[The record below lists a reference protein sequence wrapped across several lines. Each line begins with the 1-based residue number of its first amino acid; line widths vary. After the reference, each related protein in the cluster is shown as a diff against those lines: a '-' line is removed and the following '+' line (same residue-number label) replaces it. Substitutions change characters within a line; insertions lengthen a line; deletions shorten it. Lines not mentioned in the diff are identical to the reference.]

1 MVIQLNAMARQLQT
15 LFSQDADRLAHQAH
29 LIRRQR
35 QLTGSAFAQG
45 LVFGWLDKPQ
55 ASLDEL
61 VVCLARAGVRLKPQS
76 LDQRFSPAAA
86 EFFRLLLGQALGQAV
101 AASDRSAV
109 PLLRRFRGVY
119 LLDSTLISLPA
130 ALAGLL
136 PGTGGKN
143 DAPACQASLKIT
155 VRFELAAGCLDGVH
169 LNPGKTA
176 DAKTALQQAP
186 LPQGALR
193 LADLGFFDLDVL
205 HGYDSQGVYFISRP
219 ATNLVVYDGQGR
231 KWKLARYLARQ
242 RRDRLDEWVWAG
254 SGQKLHCRLL
264 AIRCPEEVAAGRRD
278 QASKEAQ
285 DHGRLASEERLQL
298 CGWTVF
304 ISNVPRWLLSLQQA
318 WVLYR
323 VRWQV
328 ELLFKLWKSDGQI
341 DQSRSDKPYRVLA
354 EVYAKLLGMVVQPWL
369 LLCSG
374 GSAFSQRSQRQAARA
389 VRKQVSHVAAVLHR
403 SAELV
408 VALGVMARMVQA
420 AGQVN
425 RRRGRP
431 STYQTL
437 LDPDHDGL
445 CCDAEHSSEQAQAGC
460 KPLN

>member
-1 MVIQLNAMARQLQT
+1 VGVQPRGHRRDRTALSLRPLPGSAKGLCPCSTVGLGGVGWVESSRPHLHQFKGSQPKERLPGSMVVARPQPPQEPLMVIQLNAMARQLQT

-55 ASLDEL
+55 PSLDHL
-61 VVCLARAGVRLKPQS
+61 VCCLARAGVRLKPQS

-193 LADLGFFDLDVL
+193 LADLGFFDLD
-205 HGYDSQGVYFISRP
+205 
-219 ATNLVVYDGQGR
+219 
-231 KWKLARYLARQ
+231 
-242 RRDRLDEWVWAG
+242 
-254 SGQKLHCRLL
+254 LL
-264 AIRCPEEVAAGRRD
+264 
-278 QASKEAQ
+278 
-285 DHGRLASEERLQL
+285 
-298 CGWTVF
+298 
-304 ISNVPRWLLSLQQA
+304 
-318 WVLYR
+318 
-323 VRWQV
+323 
-328 ELLFKLWKSDGQI
+328 
-341 DQSRSDKPYRVLA
+341 
-354 EVYAKLLGMVVQPWL
+354 
-369 LLCSG
+369 
-374 GSAFSQRSQRQAARA
+374 
-389 VRKQVSHVAAVLHR
+389 
-403 SAELV
+403 
-408 VALGVMARMVQA
+408 
-420 AGQVN
+420 
-425 RRRGRP
+425 
-431 STYQTL
+431 
-437 LDPDHDGL
+437 
-445 CCDAEHSSEQAQAGC
+445 
-460 KPLN
+460 